1 MFFRVCLNALFLGRA
16 DAWVSLSAR
25 LTVAME
31 TPKSRAI
38 SRIVIGK
45 LSAMVFSYA
54 AKLVII
60 IECVTLFFG
69 QNIKTECKRLHL
81 KYDGFAQKK
90 KQRMFINSNFANR
103 MK

>member
-1 MFFRVCLNALFLGRA
+1 MPECAFSFWDALMRGL
-16 DAWVSLSAR
+16 SLSAR

-60 IECVTLFFG
+60 PECVTLFFG

>member
-1 MFFRVCLNALFLGRA
+1 
-16 DAWVSLSAR
+16 
-25 LTVAME
+25 
-31 TPKSRAI
+31 
-38 SRIVIGK
+38 
-45 LSAMVFSYA
+45 MVFSYA

-60 IECVTLFFG
+60 PECVTLFFG

-90 KQRMFINSNFANR
+90 KQRMFINSNFANK

>member
-1 MFFRVCLNALFLGRA
+1 
-16 DAWVSLSAR
+16 
-25 LTVAME
+25 
-31 TPKSRAI
+31 
-38 SRIVIGK
+38 
-45 LSAMVFSYA
+45 MVFSYA

-60 IECVTLFFG
+60 IECVTLFYG